1 MKRPQKASEV
11 WFRPAME
18 LKDFRQSA
26 IERRSTEVVIR
37 WDLFDFSGNYNYHYK
52 LY

>member
-26 IERRSTEVVIR
+26 IEPRSTEVVIR
-37 WDLFDFSGNYNYHYK
+37 WDLFDFIR
-52 LY
+52 